1 MGASNSAIATG
12 TATGTGPRRLRATDR
27 RRSLLAAATEVFAE
41 SNYRAAGVAAIAE
54 RAGVSEA
61 ILYRHFATKLDLFC
75 EILDR
80 VGRRIV
86 AIWETAIADA
96 PDALAALRRAGEVYF
111 ANAREHPAEA
121 RLQFQAL
128 SEVAEPAVAAVLA
141 ANHRRYVEFFADL
154 VRRGRRDG
162 SLRADLDPPAVAWLL
177 NGTGFAA
184 TMRGLVDPTTA
195 RQAAARDEQV
205 MALLLDSLA
214 NHRRRPP
221 APTRKATR

>member
-1 MGASNSAIATG
+1 
-12 TATGTGPRRLRATDR
+12 
-27 RRSLLAAATEVFAE
+27 LLAAATEVFAE

-96 PDALAALRRAGEVYF
+96 PDALTALRRAGEVYF